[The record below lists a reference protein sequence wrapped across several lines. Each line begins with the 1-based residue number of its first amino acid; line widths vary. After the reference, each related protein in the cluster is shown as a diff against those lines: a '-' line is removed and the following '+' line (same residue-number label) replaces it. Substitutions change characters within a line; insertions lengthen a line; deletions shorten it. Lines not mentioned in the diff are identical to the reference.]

1 MMPRLVFPDVE
12 RPRASIILLAWR
24 RVDLLLACLRSL
36 SDTIRRDVQYE
47 VIVVSNDA
55 PQQFRDALN
64 SQVDCV
70 RLLEARTNLGFAS
83 GCNLGASVARGE
95 YLVLLNDDCV
105 VAPGW
110 LDWLVTTADA
120 NPQAGAV
127 GSLVLFPD
135 GRIQEAGAV
144 ILADG
149 TTMPV
154 GRTTPGDSLDWH
166 FVRQVDYVSACS
178 LLVTRRAWDHVGGF
192 DSEYYPAYYEDVDL
206 CLALREKGHQVL
218 LEPRS
223 RVWHHESASSDG
235 LFRRFLFERNH
246 NRLQQKWAT
255 TLQWQVPREPT
266 MPAALIR
273 AAWRA
278 RGAPTRILII
288 DDRVP
293 EPSLGS
299 GFGRM
304 FTAVLELAASGY
316 AVSVCPTTGVDGVPP
331 DALVSAGVAIVSGD
345 LERHLS
351 CPWVNYEAVIVSRPH
366 NFERMGNVV
375 RTCQPNAVLLYDCE
389 ALVWR
394 RLTRQARLA
403 TDAGER
409 DGLQRAAA
417 EMRALEERIVVECD
431 VAVTVSKE
439 EAELLAGVE
448 GCCPI
453 SPLLP
458 ADTSVAFGRQ
468 GFDER
473 FGVAYVT
480 GWLAGAGSPNADGL
494 RWFVSSVLPLVRRSI
509 PWARVHVTG
518 ANPPSD
524 LLELADPNLLF
535 EGHVTDLSALYSR
548 TRVVIAPIRFGAGVK
563 VKTVQALQHGV
574 PVVSTSCG
582 SEGIDTYGLDAIAV
596 ADDPRDFAGLLV
608 TLLTDRVQ
616 WEARRIAIA
625 DLVRRWENDT
635 TTRSWPV
642 VIVEALGRRHRGR
655 VALLAER

>member
-1 MMPRLVFPDVE
+1 MPRLLFPAFE
-12 RPRASIILLAWR
+12 HPRASIILLAWK
-24 RVDLLLACLRSL
+24 RVDLLLHCLRSL
-36 SDTIRRDVQYE
+36 FDTLGRSVEYE
-47 VIVVSNDA
+47 VVVVFNDA
-55 PQQFRDALN
+55 PQTSKDALR
-64 SQVDCV
+64 SQVDGV
-70 RLLEARTNLGFAS
+70 RLVEARTNLGFAS

-110 LDWLVTTADA
+110 LDWLVSTADA

-127 GSLVLFPD
+127 GSVVLFPD

-144 ILADG
+144 IWADG
-149 TTMPV
+149 MTMPV
-154 GRTTPGDSLDWH
+154 GRNTPGDSLDWH
-166 FVRQVDYVSACS
+166 FVRQVDYASACS
-178 LLVTRRAWDHVGGF
+178 LLVTRRAWDHAGGF

-206 CLALREKGHQVL
+206 CLALREKCHQVL

-223 RVWHHESASSDG
+223 RVWHHESASSDE
-235 LFRRFLFERNH
+235 LFRRFLFERNQS
-246 NRLQQKWAT
+246 RLQQKWAT
-255 TLQWQVPREPT
+255 TLQWQVPPEPT
-266 MPAALIR
+266 KPAALIQ

-304 FTAVLELAASGY
+304 FTAALELAASGY
-316 AVSVCPTTGVDGVPP
+316 AVSFYPTRGVHGVPP

-345 LERHLS
+345 LQQHLS

-366 NFERMGNVV
+366 NFERVSNVV

-389 ALVWR
+389 ALFWR
-394 RLTRQARLA
+394 RLALQAKLV

-409 DGLQRAAA
+409 DGLLQAAA
-417 EMRALEERIVVECD
+417 AMRALEERIIVECD
-431 VAVTVSKE
+431 AAVTVSTE
-439 EAELLAGVE
+439 EAELVAGVE

-458 ADTSVAFGRQ
+458 ADTSVTFGRQ
-468 GFDER
+468 AFDER
-473 FGVAYVT
+473 FGVAYVA
-480 GWLAGAGSPNADGL
+480 GWLAGTGSPNADGL
-494 RWFVSSVLPLVRRSI
+494 RWFVSSVLPLVRESI
-509 PWARVHVTG
+509 PWVRVRVTG
-518 ANPPSD
+518 ANPPPD
-524 LLELADPNLLF
+524 LLELADPNLFF
-535 EGHVTDLSALYSR
+535 EGHVSDLPALYDR
-548 TRVVIAPIRFGAGVK
+548 TRVAIAPIRFGAGVK

-582 SEGIDTYGLDAIAV
+582 SEGIETFGLDAIAV
-596 ADDPRDFAGLLV
+596 ADNPADFAGWLV

-625 DLVRRWENDT
+625 ALIRRWETT

-642 VIVEALGRRHRGR
+642 VMAEALGRRQRGR
-655 VALLAER
+655 LALLAES